1 MLKAIEWRTVLG
13 VVLILAGSSLAKW
26 MHGYSLGP
34 HIQTGF
40 LATVLP
46 TCLVGL
52 YLRAY
57 GIPIRVTLQLLSL
70 PVGFYVS
77 LLLTLQGS
85 IDSRFFEGG
94 VYAAIA
100 GGFLTLCSYRADAL
114 DPTSSPSVNFAQIAP
129 AIFFLI
135 LAPVLL
141 MELMIAEVDFLR
153 YRQPSEILT
162 AFSALFGIVLLQ
174 KKGGDSYAR
183 YQFAACYAIVLI
195 TALMVANSLQ
205 LFYLLEVAA
214 LYDVSVESHLSMGLA
229 PVAAL
234 LLGTAI
240 YAAVVLVSIARGKTE
255 GIMLKNWHISEG
267 YIFLTF
273 MLIAPQSLYETIAN
287 AAS

>member
-13 VVLILAGSSLAKW
+13 VVLILGGSSLAKW

-114 DPTSSPSVNFAQIAP
+114 GPPSSPSVNFAQIAP

-141 MELMIAEVDFLR
+141 MGLMIAEVDFLF
-153 YRQPSEILT
+153 YWQPSEILT

-174 KKGGDSYAR
+174 KKEGDSYAR